1 MLFKI
6 ILFLSHGCF
15 AKTKRNLKWEGGGWE
30 KEEAV
35 AGYVA
40 ACLWTVPLQPK
51 NELAN
56 KKDTNTSSSSITILR
71 FC

>member
-1 MLFKI
+1 MAALQK
-6 ILFLSHGCF
+6 LKETLSG
-15 AKTKRNLKWEGGGWE
+15 KGGGRE

-35 AGYVA
+35 AGINVA
-40 ACLWTVPLQPK
+40 ACVWTVPLQPK

-56 KKDTNTSSSSITILR
+56 KRDTNTFSPSITIWR

>member
-1 MLFKI
+1 MAALQK
-6 ILFLSHGCF
+6 LKETLS
-15 AKTKRNLKWEGGGWE
+15 AKGGGWE

-40 ACLWTVPLQPK
+40 ACVWTVPLQPK

-56 KKDTNTSSSSITILR
+56 KKDTNTFSSSITIVR

>member
-1 MLFKI
+1 MAALQK
-6 ILFLSHGCF
+6 LKETLSG
-15 AKTKRNLKWEGGGWE
+15 KGGGWE

-40 ACLWTVPLQPK
+40 ACQWTVPLQPK

-56 KKDTNTSSSSITILR
+56 KEDTNTSSSSITILR